1 MNVEIDLITACIR
14 RERKAQYELYKQT
27 YRYLMSICIRYTG
40 SYEDA
45 QEALN
50 TGFLKILN
58 NLEKYQ
64 SHIPFRAWIRKIII
78 NTLIDEYRKNKKHDD
93 NLKYVENFEE
103 LPVAAAMNDA
113 IAKMDAEEIHKLV
126 MNLPPMSQ
134 RVFNLHVVD
143 GFTHQEIAN
152 MLGIS
157 EGTSK
162 WHLHFSREQL
172 KTMLAKI
179 GKTAKTLMLTLL

>member
-14 RERKAQYELYKQT
+14 KERKAQYELYKLT
-27 YRYLMSICIRYTG
+27 YRYLMSICIRYTH
-40 SYEDA
+40 SYEEA

-58 NLEKYQ
+58 NIEKYQ
-64 SHIPFRAWIRKIII
+64 SHIPFRAWIRKIIV

-93 NLKYVENFEE
+93 NLKFVENYDEI
-103 LPVAAAMNDA
+103 PVAAAMNDA
-113 IAKMDAEEIHKLV
+113 IDRMDAQEIHK
-126 MNLPPMSQ
+126 MIQTLPPMSQ
-134 RVFNLHVVD
+134 KIFNLYIID

-162 WHLHFSREQL
+162 WHVHFSREQL
-172 KTMLAKI
+172 KAMLSKA
-179 GKTAKTLMLTLL
+179 AKTVKTFVLL